1 MICTYAV
8 CTSRPGEEDQEEEE
22 GEGEDVASLVT
33 DRMIA
38 EAETTGVT

>member
-8 CTSRPGEEDQEEEE
+8 CTSSPGEEDQEEEE
-22 GEGEDVASLVT
+22 EDVAALVT

>member
-8 CTSRPGEEDQEEEE
+8 CTSRPGEEDQEEE
-22 GEGEDVASLVT
+22 GEEEDVASLVT

-38 EAETTGVT
+38 EAGTTGVT